1 MAKGETLWDERKFE
15 VHGERRII
23 FNGDQGV
30 LVQGEETTPIE
41 VGTRRG
47 LFALDT
53 GMVLDHLF
61 EGTPLYVTPDASLYA
76 LKVAD
81 AALVVRR
88 KQGRR

>member
-1 MAKGETLWDERKFE
+1 MD
-15 VHGERRII
+15 

-41 VGTRRG
+41 VGTVG

-81 AALVVRR
+81 AARR
-88 KQGRR
+88 SAETGQTVLTIH